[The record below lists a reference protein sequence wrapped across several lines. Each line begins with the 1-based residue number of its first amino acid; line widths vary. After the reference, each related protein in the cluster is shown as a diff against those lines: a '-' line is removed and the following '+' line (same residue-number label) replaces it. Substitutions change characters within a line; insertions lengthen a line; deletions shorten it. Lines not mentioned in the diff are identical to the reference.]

1 VRRIWFNFNNL
12 RIISGCSFIDT
23 LLKLIDYGDDDD
35 DDDIDVTDNI
45 PKGNP
50 TPGSEQKPFWA
61 V

>member
-1 VRRIWFNFNNL
+1 
-12 RIISGCSFIDT
+12 

-35 DDDIDVTDNI
+35 DDYIDVTDNI